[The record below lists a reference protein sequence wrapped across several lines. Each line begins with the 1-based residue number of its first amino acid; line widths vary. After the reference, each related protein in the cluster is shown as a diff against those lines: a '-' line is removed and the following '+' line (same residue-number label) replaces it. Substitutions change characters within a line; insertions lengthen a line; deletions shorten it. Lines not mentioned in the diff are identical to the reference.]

1 MMECICVGGEEEE
14 GQLGELGASSLVRPG
29 LLLLQE
35 TIHVYLVQLQGLPA
49 LPHPPG

>member
-1 MMECICVGGEEEE
+1 MGGEEE
-14 GQLGELGASSLVRPG
+14 GQLGKLGASSLVRPG
-29 LLLLQE
+29 LLLQE

>member
-1 MMECICVGGEEEE
+1 MDCICVGGEVEE
-14 GQLGELGASSLVRPG
+14 GQLGKLGASSLVRPG